1 MFISPNRREVRLS
14 FMGRIWLRPVPG
26 GGGVEHDAIPETL
39 GSAQGFW
46 NDTARIRLAVPESK
60 SLNNKRLSQR

>member
-1 MFISPNRREVRLS
+1 MFISPDRREVRLS

-39 GSAQGFW
+39 NAQGFW
-46 NDTARIRLAVPESK
+46 NDTARIRLAVSESK